1 MIRLGRLIAVALLL
15 TALIPGVAFAGES
28 DDNPLA
34 GLPDQYEP
42 AVDAAASQ
50 LGVSAE
56 ELTSASRDELESLLC
71 SKLDESSVE
80 EIAAGAK
87 EALAD
92 APDKDL
98 EKLSADQRA
107 QLEARLPSM
116 IRELEAEYCA
126 TSNTV
131 DDDDDAAADGSSDS
145 DSDSDATSESGIP
158 VPNRVDTGGGGAAD
172 GPLVPLAFGALFAG
186 LFGLFGVGVTRRQ
199 TTS

>member
-34 GLPDQYEP
+34 GLPSQYEP
-42 AVDAAASQ
+42 AVDAAAAQ

-71 SKLDESSVE
+71 SKLDESSAE

-87 EALAD
+87 EALAN
-92 APDKDL
+92 APEEDL
-98 EKLSADQRA
+98 KKLSADQRA
-107 QLEARLPSM
+107 QLEARLPSL
-116 IRELEAEYCA
+116 IKELEAEYCT

-131 DDDDDAAADGSSDS
+131 DDDDDAAADGSG
-145 DSDSDATSESGIP
+145 SDSDATTSESGIP

-172 GPLVPLAFGALFAG
+172 APLVPLVFGGLFAG
-186 LFGLFGVGVTRRQ
+186 LFGLFGVGLTRRQ
-199 TTS
+199 TNT